1 MPRLTQ
7 KSELIGSRAICSC
20 RMVAADKPASLNV
33 WANTTTIVTI
43 ATKP

>member
-7 KSELIGSRAICSC
+7 KSELIGSRAMCSC

-33 WANTTTIVTI
+33 WANTMTTMTI
-43 ATKP
+43 ATRP